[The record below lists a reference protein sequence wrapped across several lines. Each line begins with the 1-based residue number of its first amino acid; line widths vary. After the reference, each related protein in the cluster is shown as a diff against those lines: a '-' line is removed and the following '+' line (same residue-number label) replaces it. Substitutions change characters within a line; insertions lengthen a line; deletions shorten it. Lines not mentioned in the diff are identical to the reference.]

1 MSSEHDNTTA
11 MESEQLNPSS
21 APDDMTITEPMIGI
35 VPAAEPSASQNSAVV
50 TGQNTTRTPKQKPTC
65 GLCRAQFTC
74 NSSLDRHWVRHF
86 NNPPTGVAGLECL
99 ARAPE
104 RARRFYCPGCRK
116 YFSRKKAFKEHVKV
130 HERPNET
137 TNTAAIF
144 KNVCADSLA
153 ALAAAATR
161 AAGDVSSV
169 VVFVQAPPKEMESK
183 KSALSQGTP
192 SASNAG

>member
-1 MSSEHDNTTA
+1 
-11 MESEQLNPSS
+11 
-21 APDDMTITEPMIGI
+21 
-35 VPAAEPSASQNSAVV
+35 
-50 TGQNTTRTPKQKPTC
+50 
-65 GLCRAQFTC
+65 
-74 NSSLDRHWVRHF
+74 
-86 NNPPTGVAGLECL
+86 
-99 ARAPE
+99 
-104 RARRFYCPGCRK
+104 
-116 YFSRKKAFKEHVKV
+116 VKV

-169 VVFVQAPPKEMESK
+169 VVFVQGEMSFFIPFMYAITYLTTAPPKEMESK